1 MYVLTKNQVYTL
13 GYLLFMGMAPAC
25 KTATDQGLRIAEKDK
40 SIAVVL
46 VNHGSRSATW
56 RAALTDLE
64 TKVND
69 SVLMIPGIT
78 AIKTAFM
85 EYTEPSLA
93 SQLKACDSLG
103 VSDIIIVPVFLTVS
117 THSFDDIP
125 TIIGQKEDP
134 QSMESLEL
142 EKIQRYTPKARTH
155 ITPLL
160 DFSGIM
166 KLNVARRSKA
176 LSQNPDKEGLTLIGY
191 GDATYDK
198 EWSTLFKDIAEY
210 VKIQNGIDT
219 YSYGWCGHLVHYN
232 PDSTT
237 SAIERVLKTKEKAIV
252 VPVLLAHDEMF
263 QVKIIGDG
271 IHKIKGH
278 QQRVAYQ
285 PDAILPDPKVEVWIK
300 TITREFADK
309 INKTAIA
316 Q

>member
-1 MYVLTKNQVYTL
+1 MRVFKKVLVLML
-13 GYLLFMGMAPAC
+13 GCGWIAWVIPAC
-25 KTATDQGLRIAEKDK
+25 KTSGEQTWSIDEKDK

-46 VNHGSRSATW
+46 INHGSRSATW
-56 RAALTDLE
+56 RSALIDLE
-64 TKVND
+64 AKVKD
-69 SVLMIPGIT
+69 SMLMIPGVR

-93 SQLKACDSLG
+93 TQLKACDSLG

-142 EKIQRYTPKARTH
+142 EKIQRYTPKANTH
-155 ITPLL
+155 LTPLL

-166 KLNVARRSKA
+166 KQNVARRSRA
-176 LSQNPDKEGLTLIGY
+176 LSKYPDQEGLTLIGY
-191 GDATYDK
+191 GDATYNK
-198 EWSTLFKDIAEY
+198 EWSALFEDIAEY
-210 VKIQNGIDT
+210 VKQQNGIDT

-232 PDSTT
+232 PDSTAQ
-237 SAIERVLKTKEKAIV
+237 AIERVLMSKAKALV

-271 IHKIKGH
+271 IHKVRNH
-278 QQRVAYQ
+278 EERVAYQ
-285 PDAILPDPKVEVWIK
+285 PDAILPDPAVEAWIL

-309 INKTAIA
+309 VNKTV
-316 Q
+316 QVQ

>member
-1 MYVLTKNQVYTL
+1 MYVLTKNLVYTL
-13 GYLLFMGMAPAC
+13 GYLLLMGIVPVC
-25 KTATDQGLRIAEKDK
+25 KTSTDQGLLIDEKDK

-64 TKVND
+64 IKVRD
-69 SVLMIPGIT
+69 SILMIPGIT
-78 AIKTAFM
+78 TIKTAFM

-93 SQLKACDSLG
+93 TQLKACDSLG

-142 EKIQRYTPKARTH
+142 EKIQRYTPRARTH

-166 KLNVARRSKA
+166 KLNVARRTKA
-176 LSQNPDKEGLTLIGY
+176 LSENPEKEGLTLIGY

-198 EWSTLFKDIAEY
+198 EWSALFSDIAEY
-210 VKIQNGIDT
+210 VKNQNGIDT

-237 SAIERVLKTKEKAIV
+237 SAIEWVLKTKEKAIV
-252 VPVLLAHDEMF
+252 IPVLLAHDEMF

-271 IHKIKGH
+271 IHKIEGH

-285 PDAILPDPKVEVWIK
+285 PDAILPDPNVEVWIK